1 MDTGETGLHLCLR
14 QTKHFF
20 YELEMPRKQ
29 ALAILTIFLFIIR
42 VCILC
47 KLIRKLCSNVN
58 QKFTDFLR
66 KSILPFSSGRAQ
78 AVLLHRRL
86 GGGGE
91 QV

>member
-20 YELEMPRKQ
+20 YELEMPTKQ

-66 KSILPFSSGRAQ
+66 KSILPFSSGQGAGGALAQ
-78 AVLLHRRL
+78 TAE
-86 GGGGE
+86 GAGE